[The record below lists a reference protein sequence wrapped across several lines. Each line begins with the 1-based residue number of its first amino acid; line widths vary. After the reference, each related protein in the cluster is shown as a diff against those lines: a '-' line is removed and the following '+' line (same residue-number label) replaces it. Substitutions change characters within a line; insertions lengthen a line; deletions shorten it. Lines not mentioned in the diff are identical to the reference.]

1 MEAARCGGPTTR
13 APPSAGCPSPP
24 ATAGCTAQVVGVSFT
39 SSQVG
44 YVLLG
49 SGTVLRTADGGR
61 TFGQRTSV
69 PGGSTA
75 SDIDFVSDDVGT
87 AVSGGRVYRTV
98 NGGNS
103 WTAISAAGGGATEVR
118 FVDPATAVAVGGNGT
133 FLTSSDGGATF
144 TAKPLT
150 GEGAGKDYSDVACV
164 NASTCLLT
172 LGGSQVVRTADGGAT
187 SSLVASADSPLTRGR
202 PGRPRGTRGRGR
214 CRTAST
220 VASSQ
225 DAGATF
231 APIGSNALPAGFG
244 TAAVGLRRAG
254 PTPWV
259 GDAGRVAR
267 TAQRRSQ
274 TGARSVCPPPSGIG
288 GRVVPGD
295 GHRGLRPG

>member
-1 MEAARCGGPTTR
+1 MRRSDDAGATFRRLPFTASDSRLHRSGRRGQLHVLARSVTSCWAAEPCCGPR
-13 APPSAGCPSPP
+13 
-24 ATAGCTAQVVGVSFT
+24 TAGARSASARAF
-39 SSQVG
+39 
-44 YVLLG
+44 
-49 SGTVLRTADGGR
+49 
-61 TFGQRTSV
+61 

-103 WTAISAAGGGATEVR
+103 WTAISAAGGGVTEVR

-187 SSLVASADSPLTRGR
+187 SSLVASADSPLLAVDWPPPRDAWSGSVQDGVDRGIVAGRRRHVRADREQRAARGLRHGCGR
-202 PGRPRGTRGRGR
+202 P
-214 CRTAST
+214 
-220 VASSQ
+220 
-225 DAGATF
+225 
-231 APIGSNALPAGFG
+231 
-244 TAAVGLRRAG
+244 TAARAYA
-254 PTPWV
+254 WV

-267 TAQRRSQ
+267 THQRRSQ